1 MNYYDKWEAH
11 GSCWYQSYNLWT
23 DRTEQ
28 EDWKHPTQRFKNYL
42 HNQYITL
49 ITVDHQN
56 IYGKTIKFV
65 PLPTKHLVAFVYHH
79 HQQEIPGEYL
89 DNPTGTNTL
98 HSKCYLGGQEPG
110 TGVGVGGKW
119 MYPWKLHGGQ
129 NEREGHQTFMACYDQ
144 AENMNANLPR
154 NI

>member
-1 MNYYDKWEAH
+1 MTNGRPMEVVGTRAIIY
-11 GSCWYQSYNLWT
+11 GQ
-23 DRTEQ
+23 TEPN
-28 EDWKHPTQRFKNYL
+28 KRIGNHPTQRFKNYL

-110 TGVGVGGKW
+110 TGVGVGVNGCI
-119 MYPWKLHGGQ
+119 HGSCMVDKMKEKGTKHLWLVMT
-129 NEREGHQTFMACYDQ
+129 RRKT
-144 AENMNANLPR
+144 
-154 NI
+154 